1 VLETTILGLGLAA
14 DTYDDPPAL
23 ALTIAV
29 RLARSGTVTP
39 QYESVL
45 RYTSQ
50 RRTFAEWASVEGAS
64 SELDARHPV
73 LRWARFP
80 HPRGEDPAARGAAGD
95 ARRVTYDVRVWRAET
110 GYPVELVY
118 EREALPETSHR
129 IEQTLSPSTDY
140 LWTVR
145 ARFEVDGQPRRSDW
159 AVTHAPRLPLLPHP
173 FYHRFRMP
181 PD

>member
-1 VLETTILGLGLAA
+1 MRRRRGRSRSASWPVHLLCAAVLPLAA
-14 DTYDDPPAL
+14 GCASLD
-23 ALTIAV
+23 
-29 RLARSGTVTP
+29 SGG
-39 QYESVL
+39 
-45 RYTSQ
+45 
-50 RRTFAEWASVEGAS
+50 RTEGAASRVVEGAS

-129 IEQTLSPSTDY
+129 IEQALSPSTDY

-173 FYHRFRMP
+173 FYHRFRTP